1 MLLYGRQLRTRL
13 DLYRPSVSDNVS
25 QKQQHLIN
33 TSSDKCIF
41 LKVGDRVRTRL
52 YYVKGASWSEGSIV
66 KVLGNRHYIVKIGEN
81 SIKRHIDQIIKCNS
95 TSNVQ
100 CDLNDE
106 IIMPKPIQIA
116 SSSATATDVPIPSD
130 SASIIQ
136 PIFKSPVVSVQ
147 SPTATKSL
155 SPPTVSD
162 SVGLRRS
169 SRITK
174 PSTRYND
181 YVK

>member
-1 MLLYGRQLRTRL
+1 ML
-13 DLYRPSVSDNVS
+13 
-25 QKQQHLIN
+25 
-33 TSSDKCIF
+33 
-41 LKVGDRVRTRL
+41 GD
-52 YYVKGASWSEGSIV
+52 
-66 KVLGNRHYIVKIGEN
+66 RHYIVKIGEY
-81 SIKRHIDQIIKCNS
+81 SIKQHIDQITKCNS

-100 CDLNDE
+100 SDLNDE
-106 IIMPKPIQIA
+106 IIVSKPIQIA
-116 SSSATATDVPIPSD
+116 SSSATVTDVHMPSD

-136 PIFKSPVVSVQ
+136 HIVKSLIYSVQ
-147 SPTATKSL
+147 SPTATKSW

-181 YVK
+181 YVKLDIFLHYSMLIKIMLCNTYVNTFIT

>member
-1 MLLYGRQLRTRL
+1 M
-13 DLYRPSVSDNVS
+13 
-25 QKQQHLIN
+25 
-33 TSSDKCIF
+33 
-41 LKVGDRVRTRL
+41 
-52 YYVKGASWSEGSIV
+52 KGASWSEGSIV

-136 PIFKSPVVSVQ
+136 HIPKSPVASVQ
-147 SPTATKSL
+147 SPNATKSL